1 MNELLKFLA
10 LSSDDLETAQ
20 FLCDGKRYRS
30 SISRAYYAMYY
41 ATQAL
46 LLSQNLDTSTHRGVI
61 KLLGLH
67 FVKTGK
73 ITPNVARLLS
83 DAYDLRQASD
93 YDSDLSEN
101 EMAAQSA
108 IENAKKFISEVK
120 IIL

>member
-61 KLLGLH
+61 KLLALH

-120 IIL
+120 SIL

>member
-101 EMAAQSA
+101 EMTAQSA
-108 IENAKKFISEVK
+108 IENAKKFICEVK

>member
-93 YDSDLSEN
+93 YNSDLSEN